1 MKQTIAIMTDKPI
14 EDEMQAMRLQM
25 DNMNQI
31 EQANKKWR

>member
-1 MKQTIAIMTDKPI
+1 MTDKPI

-31 EQANKKWR
+31 EQTNKKWR